1 MNKQLAIL
9 FTGIL
14 AAHAIALVPVIAQTP
29 PQTEGK
35 FYCGSSYDPLSKK
48 NIPTTLK
55 SHPKREEPLT
65 IILWK
70 SEYFGEKY
78 SPQQRCNIVS
88 PKFQAAYTAGNLEY
102 MVADKD
108 PKSGQPIVC
117 ATKTA
122 AESCNSSNM
131 LFTLKP
137 YTDDKTVRLQLM
149 EIIETS
155 VAASGIYQ
163 SSSGRTV
170 VKLPASFKSGK

>member
-1 MNKQLAIL
+1 
-9 FTGIL
+9 
-14 AAHAIALVPVIAQTP
+14 
-29 PQTEGK
+29 
-35 FYCGSSYDPLSKK
+35 
-48 NIPTTLK
+48 
-55 SHPKREEPLT
+55 
-65 IILWK
+65 
-70 SEYFGEKY
+70 
-78 SPQQRCNIVS
+78 
-88 PKFQAAYTAGNLEY
+88 

-137 YTDDKTVRLQLM
+137 YTDDRTVRLQLM
-149 EIIETS
+149 EIMETS
-155 VAASGIYQ
+155 VADSGIYQ